1 MKKSLSIFATA
12 ILASLSLAGCTADA
26 DLEGAVPPALTKATA
41 TAQVIFEDNFDQPGG
56 IPDSAYWSLC
66 PNQSPAW
73 ARYLSESYDQAY
85 LKDGKLVLVG
95 EKIGGEYKTGGV
107 QTLGKLDFKYG
118 KVEVCARF
126 TNSAQG
132 GWPAI
137 WMMPAQPMYPG
148 WPDGGE
154 IDIMEQL
161 NHDTYVWHTIHNHYR
176 DVLGYNTPNH
186 TATGGYNTGEFNVY
200 ALDWSK
206 DALIFSVNGVIKLTY
221 SNLRLADEAQKMQWP
236 FDAPFYLI
244 LNQALGGA
252 DTWPGAITDSQLPA
266 RMEVDWVKITQFKE

>member
-1 MKKSLSIFATA
+1 MKKSPILFATA
-12 ILASLSLAGCTADA
+12 ILASLSFAGCTESS
-26 DLEGAVPPALTKATA
+26 DLEGAAPSVATKAAA
-41 TAQVIFEDNFDQPGG
+41 TAHVIFEDNFDQPGG
-56 IPDSAYWSLC
+56 IPDSASWSLC

-85 LKDGKLVLVG
+85 LENGKLVLVG
-95 EKIGGEYKTGGV
+95 EKVDGEYKTGGV
-107 QTLGKLDFKYG
+107 QTLGKVDFKYG

-126 TNSAQG
+126 ARSAQG

-137 WMMPAQPMYPG
+137 WMMPARPMYPG

-161 NHDTYVWHTIHNHYR
+161 NHDTYVWQTIHNYYR
-176 DVLGYNTPNH
+176 DVLGQNNPNH
-186 TATGGYNTGEFNVY
+186 TATAGYDTGQFNVY
-200 ALDWSK
+200 ALQWSS

-221 SNLRLADEAQKMQWP
+221 SNLRLPDEAEKKQWP

-252 DTWPGAITDSQLPA
+252 GTWPGAITDAQLPA
-266 RMEVDWVKITQFKE
+266 KMEVDWVRVTQYD